1 MEPKKTTDF
10 RGDTDLPFSSVNP
23 SKSVSKFAA
32 HRSRAVRWLAAGVC
46 LLTCSALAG
55 QWKPPTGSGL
65 ATRWAKDVSPDNV
78 HAEYPR
84 PQMVRQDWLNLNGL
98 WEYAIRA
105 KDVDCPDSFDG
116 QILVPFPVES
126 ALSGVMKPVGPGN
139 RLWYRR
145 TFEIPAKW
153 SGKNVLLHFGAVDW
167 EATVWVNGKEMGT
180 HRGGYD
186 PFTFDITDALKDSG
200 RQEIV
205 LSVWDPT
212 DAGSQPR
219 GKQVRKPNGIWY
231 TAVTGIWQTVWLEPV
246 PKTYI
251 SRLILEPDIDT
262 ATLKLQEELSGDV
275 LQEPFKLRLEIAGDG
290 PGSHTHRP
298 GRDSIFAGYAK
309 AGLLPTVVAELLAG
323 KPHQAL
329 LPGQILTGQEHGRI
343 GKKLHIV
350 IKAPKLWSPD
360 EPFLYN
366 LKVTLEQNE
375 KVLDEVSSYFGMR
388 KISLGKDEAG
398 VTRLLLNNKPLFQY
412 GPLDQGFWPDGI
424 YAAPTDEAL
433 RYDIEVLKKLGCNMM
448 RKHVKI
454 EPARFYY
461 WCDKLGLLVWQDM
474 PSGNNKSDEDKK
486 QFELE
491 LSRLVQ
497 THYNSPSIVMW
508 VPFNE
513 GWGQHDT
520 PRIVERIREWDTTRL
535 VNQASGWKDEGV
547 GDVQDIHSYPGPAA
561 PPVEEKRAAVL
572 GEFGGLGLPIKGHT
586 WQDEKNW
593 GYRTYSTREE
603 LTDAYVALLSNL
615 RSLIGGGLSAA
626 VYTQTTDVEI
636 EVNGLMTYDR
646 AMIKM
651 DAERAA
657 AANRRLYLPPP
668 VINTI
673 VPASREQ
680 GQAWRYT
687 ISEPANNWQQKDF
700 DDSGWQKGPAGFG
713 SKGTPG
719 AVVRTEWNTPNIW
732 LRRVFVLKTDKFE
745 QLYLDIHHDEDAE
758 VYINGVLAAKL
769 QGHTT
774 SYVQAPISEEARKA
788 LKMGENCLAVHC
800 RQTAG
805 GQYIDVGIVDVVDQ
819 PIK

>member
-1 MEPKKTTDF
+1 M
-10 RGDTDLPFSSVNP
+10 
-23 SKSVSKFAA
+23 
-32 HRSRAVRWLAAGVC
+32 
-46 LLTCSALAG
+46 AG
-55 QWKPPTGSGL
+55 QWKPAEGRL
-65 ATRWAKDVSPDNV
+65 MTRWAKDVSPDNV

-84 PQMVRQDWLNLNGL
+84 PQMVRRDWASLNGL
-98 WEYAIRA
+98 WQYAIEA
-105 KDVDCPDSFDG
+105 KDVECPDSFDG

-126 ALSGVMKPVGPGN
+126 ALSGVGKPVGPEN

-145 TFEIPAKW
+145 TFEIPAEWK
-153 SGKNVLLHFGAVDW
+153 GKRVLLHFGAVDW
-167 EATVWVNGKEMGT
+167 EATVWVNGEELGT

-186 PFTFDITDALKDSG
+186 PFSFDITGALKESG
-200 RQEIV
+200 EQDIAIR
-205 LSVWDPT
+205 VWDPT

-246 PKTYI
+246 PESYI
-251 SRLILEPDIDT
+251 SSIFIETDLDRELVIVRTQFSGSPVSEHDLQLYGTVTDSEDRKLLEAVRAPT
-262 ATLKLQEELSGDV
+262 GSTLL
-275 LQEPFKLRLEIAGDG
+275 PFKVPPNA
-290 PGSHTHRP
+290 
-298 GRDSIFAGYAK
+298 
-309 AGLLPTVVAELLAG
+309 
-323 KPHQAL
+323 
-329 LPGQILTGQEHGRI
+329 
-343 GKKLHIV
+343 
-350 IKAPKLWSPD
+350 KLWSP
-360 EPFLYN
+360 ERPFLYGLRLSLVGGDN
-366 LKVTLEQNE
+366 QIVDQVT
-375 KVLDEVSSYFGMR
+375 SYFGMR

-398 VTRLLLNNKPLFQY
+398 VTRLLLNNKPVFQY

-474 PSGNNKSDEDKK
+474 PSGNNRSDADKK

-491 LSRLVQ
+491 LTRLLES
-497 THYNSPSIVMW
+497 HFNSPSIVMW

-513 GWGQHDT
+513 GWGQYDT
-520 PRIVERIREWDTTRL
+520 PRIVELIRKLDPTRL
-535 VNQASGWKDEGV
+535 VDNASGWKDEGV

-603 LTDAYVALLSNL
+603 LTDAYVALLGSL
-615 RSLIGGGLSAA
+615 RLLIAAGLSAA

-646 AMIKM
+646 SMIKM
-651 DAERAA
+651 DADRAA
-657 AANRRLYLPPP
+657 AAARRLFLPPP
-668 VINTI
+668 VIKTV

-687 ISEPANNWQQKDF
+687 VSEPATGWQQSDF
-700 DDSGWQKGPAGFG
+700 DDSAWQKGSGGFG
-713 SKGTPG
+713 TKGTPG
-719 AVVRTEWNTPNIW
+719 SVIRTEWKTPDIW
-732 LRRVFVLKTDKFE
+732 LRREFVMETDKLE
-745 QLYLDIHHDEDAE
+745 QLYLDIHHDEDAL
-758 VYINGVLAAKL
+758 VYLNGVPAAKL
-769 QGHTT
+769 QGYTA
-774 SYVQAPISEEARKA
+774 SYVQAPISQEARKS
-788 LKMGENCLAVHC
+788 LKVGKNCLAVHC

-805 GQYIDVGIVDVVDQ
+805 GQYIDVGIVDVVEQ
-819 PIK
+819 PTK